1 MNVLVIGSINMDL
14 VLSVKEIVKP
24 GETTTEYFVYDEF
37 RWKRARIKRLLAAF
51 RCGCFFYRKCWY
63 R

>member
-37 RWKRARIKRLLAAF
+37 RWKGLESSGCLPPF

>member
-24 GETTTEYFVYDEF
+24 GETTTSTSYTTNFGGKGSNQAV
-37 RWKRARIKRLLAAF
+37 ACRI
-51 RCGCFFYRKCWY
+51 
-63 R
+63 

>member
-24 GETTTEYFVYDEF
+24 GETTTSTSYTTNFGG
-37 RWKRARIKRLLAAF
+37 KARIKRLLAAI
-51 RCGCFFYRKCWY
+51 
-63 R
+63 